1 MPIRWRLTL
10 WFALIL
16 CVILI
21 FSGIVLHFLLQRY
34 LSDQVDDNLRVHS
47 ARIHGTLNPQEIPDP
62 LDFDVIHSK
71 LPPINE
77 FTSPGIYIQLI
88 DQNGK
93 VLVKSDSLGEQELP
107 VNPSL
112 IEQGFAGEV
121 VIQTVAAGER
131 ARVRIMVS
139 PLRLKDQVLLLEVA
153 QSMNLIDVTMSQV
166 RWALLASIL
175 IALTLAAVSG
185 GMVVRSA
192 LSPVSQ
198 ITRIARSIENSADL
212 NRRVDYR
219 GPTDEIGRLAA
230 TFDHMIEHLNH
241 AFQSQ
246 KHFIADASHELR
258 SPLTVIRGNLD
269 LLKRNLGEKDR
280 SESQRVIGAETARME
295 HIVNDLLTLAEIE
308 SGQLN
313 RQELVSLKEIL
324 LSELKRSQSIAGN
337 RRIITGRQE
346 DLKVRGD
353 VQRLKQLLI
362 NLVDNAIK
370 YTPEGG
376 TITLSLFQDGD
387 WARLEV
393 VDTGIGIAHEHL
405 SHIFN
410 RFYRVDKARSRVSGS
425 TGLGLAIV
433 KEIAEQHGG
442 KATVASEANEGSTF
456 TVWLKL

>member
-34 LSDQVDDNLRVHS
+34 LGDQIDDNLKVHS

-62 LDFDVIHSK
+62 LDYDVIHSK

-77 FTSPGIYIQLI
+77 FTSPGTYIQLI
-88 DQNGK
+88 DQNGN
-93 VLVKSDSLGEQELP
+93 VVVKSDSLGEQELP
-107 VNPSL
+107 VNLSL

-121 VIQTVAAGER
+121 VIQTVAAGEG

-139 PLRLKDQVLLLEVA
+139 PLHLKDQVLLLEVA
-153 QSMNLIDVTMSQV
+153 QSMNLIETTMSQV

-175 IALTLAAVSG
+175 LALILATVSG
-185 GMVVRSA
+185 GMIVRSA
-192 LSPVSQ
+192 LSPVSL
-198 ITRIARSIENSADL
+198 ITRTAHRIENSADL

-219 GPTDEIGRLAA
+219 GPKDEIGSLAA

-241 AFQSQ
+241 VFQSQ

-269 LLKRNLGEKDR
+269 LLKRNLSEKDR
-280 SESQRVIGAETARME
+280 SESRCVIEAETVRME
-295 HIVNDLLTLAEIE
+295 HIVNDLLVLAEIE
-308 SGQLN
+308 SDQLN
-313 RQELVSLKEIL
+313 RQEPVSLKEIL
-324 LSELKRSQSIAGN
+324 LSELERSQSLAGN
-337 RRIITGRQE
+337 RKIVKGRQE
-346 DLKVRGD
+346 DLKVRGN
-353 VQRLKQLLI
+353 VQRLKQLLS

-370 YTPEGG
+370 YTPKGG
-376 TITLSLFQDGD
+376 IITLSLFQDGD

-405 SHIFN
+405 SHIFD
-410 RFYRVDKARSRVSGS
+410 RFYRVDKARSRVNEG

-433 KEIAEQHGG
+433 QEIAEQHGG
-442 KATVASEANEGSTF
+442 KATVTSEVSKGSTF
-456 TVWLKL
+456 IVWLRP